1 MIIWLA
7 SYPKSGNTWVRSII
21 SCLLYSKEGNFNFEL
36 IKKIEQFPEKKY
48 FENLIDRFDNF
59 NKITENWI
67 LAQEKINL
75 SDEVKLF
82 KTHQGKY
89 TVGKNNFTDK
99 KNTLATIYIVRDP
112 RNLVTS
118 ISNHFSLTKPEAS
131 NFLLTPQLIG
141 NGKSMKERI
150 GGMYNLLGRWNEHYR
165 SWTKDK
171 DNLLLIKYENLLTNT
186 DEELKKI
193 ILFLGKYLD
202 FDTNTEKN
210 KKIIETTKFEN
221 LQKME
226 KQGEFLEAVK
236 IRYTN
241 DSVSFFH
248 LGPKNKWED
257 NLDKE
262 IKKNIE
268 KKFEKEMK
276 ELKYIN

>member
-21 SCLLYSKEGNFNFEL
+21 SSLLYSKEGNFNFEL

-48 FENLIDRFDNF
+48 FENLIDKFDNF

-99 KNTLATIYIVRDP
+99 NNTLATIYIVRDP

-118 ISNHFSLTKPEAS
+118 ISNHFSLTKSEAS

-141 NGKSMKERI
+141 NGKSMKEKI
-150 GGMYNLLGRWNEHYR
+150 GGMYNLLGTWNEHYK
-165 SWTKDK
+165 SWTRNKD
-171 DNLLLIKYENLLTNT
+171 DFLLIKYENLIINT
-186 DEELKKI
+186 EEELKKI
-193 ILFLGKYLD
+193 ILFLRKYLD

-210 KKIIETTKFEN
+210 KKIIETTKFDN
-221 LQKME
+221 LKKME
-226 KQGEFLEAVK
+226 EQGEFLEAVK
-236 IRYTN
+236 SKYTN
-241 DSVSFFH
+241 NSVNFFH
-248 LGPKNKWED
+248 LGPKNKWEN

-262 IKKNIE
+262 IKKDIE

-276 ELKYIN
+276 ELGYIN

>member
-99 KNTLATIYIVRDP
+99 NNTLATIYIVRDP

-118 ISNHFSLTKPEAS
+118 ISNHFSLTKLEAS

-150 GGMYNLLGRWNEHYR
+150 GGMYNLLGRWNEHYK

-186 DEELKKI
+186 EEELKKI

-210 KKIIETTKFEN
+210 KKIIETTKFES

-236 IRYTN
+236 SKYTN
-241 DSVSFFH
+241 GSVSFFH